1 MRWEHFEHGAD
12 VGVRGI
18 GGTLSEA
25 FEGAASALCSLVSG
39 DPASVRPAAEEE
51 LTADAPDLESLLVRF
66 LNELISRM
74 SAHRMVYGRISAAV
88 TPGSDGVP
96 ARLSARLLGEPI
108 DLDRHEPTVEP
119 KGASF
124 TLARVARKEAPR
136 RAEGDV
142 GRGAQEAGDEWV
154 AQCVVDV

>member
-1 MRWEHFEHGAD
+1 MRWEYFEHGAD
-12 VGVRGI
+12 VGVRGV
-18 GGTLSEA
+18 GGTLSQA
-25 FEGAASALCSLVSG
+25 FEGAASALCALVSG
-39 DPASVRPAAEEE
+39 DPANVRPAAEEE
-51 LTADAPDLESLLVRF
+51 VSCEAPDLESLLVRF

-96 ARLSARLLGEPI
+96 ARLSARLAGEPI

-124 TLARVARKEAPR
+124 TLAVVEQ
-136 RAEGDV
+136 
-142 GRGAQEAGDEWV
+142 QEDEWV

>member
-1 MRWEHFEHGAD
+1 VRWEHFEHGAD
-12 VGVRGI
+12 VGVRGL
-18 GGTLSEA
+18 GATPSEA
-25 FEGAASALCSLVSG
+25 FEGAAAALCALVSG
-39 DPASVRPAAEEE
+39 DPANVRPLVDEE
-51 LTADAPDLESLLVRF
+51 LSCEAPDLESLLVRF

-88 TPGSDGVP
+88 TSGGSGGP
-96 ARLSARLLGEPI
+96 ARLSARLVGEPI

-124 TLARVARKEAPR
+124 TLARVEQQK
-136 RAEGDV
+136 D
-142 GRGAQEAGDEWV
+142 DWV